1 MREQESTVIRFIDL
15 LLQRIHEEADGGRT
29 ALNAEAWY
37 NWTTFDITGSLIFG
51 QAFGCLQSSK
61 YHAWIEFLFGT
72 IKWGIGIST
81 LSYIGFHWLV
91 QLLYHYAGSGKA
103 LARVREYT
111 RVMLEKRMEMSE
123 GREDLFEGL
132 VRRREEWDLSFEKL
146 GSNAFILILAGSET
160 TATTLAGATYF
171 LLTNPDALSRLQHEV
186 RTTFKSADDINI
198 ASVSKLSYML
208 AVLNEALRMYPPV
221 TSNLVR
227 VVPSGGAQIAG
238 HFVPEGTYVEVQ
250 HWSINHSS
258 DNFADPWE
266 FKPERFINP
275 SEGEVLEALQAFSV
289 GPRNCIGRK

>member
-1 MREQESTVIRFIDL
+1 
-15 LLQRIHEEADGGRT
+15 
-29 ALNAEAWY
+29 
-37 NWTTFDITGSLIFG
+37 
-51 QAFGCLQSSK
+51 
-61 YHAWIEFLFGT
+61 
-72 IKWGIGIST
+72 
-81 LSYIGFHWLV
+81 
-91 QLLYHYAGSGKA
+91 
-103 LARVREYT
+103 
-111 RVMLEKRMEMSE
+111 
-123 GREDLFEGL
+123 
-132 VRRREEWDLSFEKL
+132 
-146 GSNAFILILAGSET
+146 
-160 TATTLAGATYF
+160 
-171 LLTNPDALSRLQHEV
+171 
-186 RTTFKSADDINI
+186 
-198 ASVSKLSYML
+198 LSYML